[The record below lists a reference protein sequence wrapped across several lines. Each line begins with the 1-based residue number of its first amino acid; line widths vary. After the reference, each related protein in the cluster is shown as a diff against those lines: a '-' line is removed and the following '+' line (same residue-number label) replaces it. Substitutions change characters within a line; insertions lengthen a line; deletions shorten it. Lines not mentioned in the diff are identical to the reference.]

1 MNTYPEKASDPADFI
16 GLLSQ
21 FDPIRIEE
29 MDSIKLMNRIDSKYL
44 TDTLVLHEILRDA
57 LAGGYRIFENCGKR
71 LLGYDSIYFDTEDV
85 RMFTEHRRGKAT
97 REKVRTRSYTDS
109 GQFFLEVKRKD
120 NHKRTRKKR
129 ISVPVE
135 DFSDFSKDPETC
147 EWLDSH
153 SDYSAEV
160 LSPSLESTFKR
171 ITLVNKNLSERI
183 TIDTSVAFRNLRTK
197 TLAELGAAVVIEL
210 KQDGRVGSQMKDILL
225 KHRVKSIRISK
236 YCIGI
241 VSTDSNAHPGR
252 FKSKLRAIEKL
263 NKQFYFKCY
272 RPIILQPL

>member
-1 MNTYPEKASDPADFI
+1 MNTYPEKASDPAGFI
-16 GLLSQ
+16 ESLNQ
-21 FDPIRIEE
+21 FAPIRIEE

-44 TDTLVLHEILRDA
+44 TDTLVLSEILSDA
-57 LAGGYRIFENCGKR
+57 LASGYRIFENCGKR
-71 LLGYDSIYFDTEDV
+71 LLGYDSIYFDTEDI

-109 GQFFLEVKRKD
+109 GQYFLEVKRKD
-120 NHKRTRKKR
+120 NHKRTKKKR
-129 ISVPVE
+129 ITIPAE
-135 DFSDFSKDPETC
+135 DFSDFRKKTDTC
-147 EWLDSH
+147 GWLDAH
-153 SDYSAEV
+153 SDYSSDI

-171 ITLVNKNLSERI
+171 ITLVNRNLNERI
-183 TIDTSVAFRNLRTK
+183 TIDTSVKFRNPRTK
-197 TLAELGAAVVIEL
+197 TVASLGAAAVIEL
-210 KQDGRVGSQMKDILL
+210 KQDGRTGSQMKGILL
-225 KHRVKSIRISK
+225 KHRVKPIRISK

-241 VSTDSNAHPGR
+241 ASTDSTVQLGR

>member
-1 MNTYPEKASDPADFI
+1 MNTYPEKASDPAGFVES
-16 GLLSQ
+16 LNQ
-21 FDPIRIEE
+21 FAPIRIEE

-44 TDTLVLHEILRDA
+44 TDTLVLGEILSDA
-57 LAGGYRIFENCGKR
+57 LDSGYRIFENCGKR
-71 LLGYDSIYFDTEDV
+71 LLGYDSIYFDTEDI
-85 RMFTEHRRGKAT
+85 RMFTEHRRGKAA

-109 GQFFLEVKRKD
+109 GQYFLEVKRKD

-129 ISVPVE
+129 ITIPAE
-135 DFSDFSKDPETC
+135 DFSDFRKEAETC
-147 EWLDSH
+147 GWLDTH
-153 SDYSAEV
+153 SDYSSDI

-171 ITLVNKNLSERI
+171 ITLVNRNLNERI
-183 TIDTSVAFRNLRTK
+183 TIDTSVEFRNLRTK
-197 TLAELGAAVVIEL
+197 TVASLGAAAVIEL
-210 KQDGRVGSQMKDILL
+210 KQDGRTGSQMKGILL
-225 KHRVKSIRISK
+225 KHRVKPIRISK

-241 VSTDSNAHPGR
+241 ASTDSTVHPGR